1 MQTTP
6 SRCLT
11 ALPAALGL
19 LAASASADVFVTAY
33 AHGMCL
39 GNTAGVADIAYCG
52 NDTKRAFSGYGAI
65 VLNGACLRIDS
76 EKPDGALKKESCLV
90 RASKRS
96 EDARMQMISAIDRD
110 LSTLVVAAAT
120 PRPRPLA
127 APPPPPPAAAAASA
141 PAPLLAGP
149 CADPWVNDTVAR
161 TLNRPARGSG
171 KSAGECDTS
180 RYGYGSWS
188 DYADLLRKTQ
198 TAYGTCS
205 DRWVSAAIWEALGR
219 APQGSGSNNGD
230 CNHARYNNGSWSSYD
245 VLVNMVRLAASTP
258 VTSPT
263 APVVTTRSISIRS
276 THAPGKCLDA
286 SANQGILLWD
296 CHGGTNQRFSQE
308 ADGSIKYNDQCLAT
322 SGNTLR
328 FESCAGSG
336 AIHQKWRVI
345 NGAAQNGNVPPS
357 CLDIEGG
364 SRNSGARLL
373 AWACHGG
380 GNQQW
385 SFAQ

>member
-1 MQTTP
+1 
-6 SRCLT
+6 
-11 ALPAALGL
+11 
-19 LAASASADVFVTAY
+19 
-33 AHGMCL
+33 
-39 GNTAGVADIAYCG
+39 
-52 NDTKRAFSGYGAI
+52 
-65 VLNGACLRIDS
+65 
-76 EKPDGALKKESCLV
+76 
-90 RASKRS
+90 
-96 EDARMQMISAIDRD
+96 
-110 LSTLVVAAAT
+110 
-120 PRPRPLA
+120 
-127 APPPPPPAAAAASA
+127 
-141 PAPLLAGP
+141 
-149 CADPWVNDTVAR
+149 
-161 TLNRPARGSG
+161 
-171 KSAGECDTS
+171 
-180 RYGYGSWS
+180 
-188 DYADLLRKTQ
+188 
-198 TAYGTCS
+198 
-205 DRWVSAAIWEALGR
+205 
-219 APQGSGSNNGD
+219 
-230 CNHARYNNGSWSSYD
+230 
-245 VLVNMVRLAASTP
+245 MVRLAASTP

-276 THAPGKCLDA
+276 THAPGKCMDA